1 MNAKTASRMI
11 KTERVRFNVID
22 LAETAGIPMAK
33 ARRLIKDL
41 GNDAEILLQ
50 ACNKPDVRQPAAVR

>member
-1 MNAKTASRMI
+1 MNAKTATRLT
-11 KTERVRFNVID
+11 KAERVRFTVID

-50 ACNKPDVRQPAAVR
+50 ACSKPEAPRQAAR